1 MVEKLSGGE
10 YNSLIFFLNIYYYFS
25 NGNIGAQSLKDTQPP
40 SVGLWDLNPLITHIF
55 PKANVLGTDSSQHI
69 QSLQLAQYVASLPVA
84 NVCLRI
90 LRGKEDFEI
99 PNHSKDT

>member
-1 MVEKLSGGE
+1 M
-10 YNSLIFFLNIYYYFS
+10 
-25 NGNIGAQSLKDTQPP
+25 KDTQPP

-55 PKANVLGTDSSQHI
+55 PKANVLGADSSHHI
-69 QSLQLAQYVASLPVA
+69 QSLQLARYVASLPLA